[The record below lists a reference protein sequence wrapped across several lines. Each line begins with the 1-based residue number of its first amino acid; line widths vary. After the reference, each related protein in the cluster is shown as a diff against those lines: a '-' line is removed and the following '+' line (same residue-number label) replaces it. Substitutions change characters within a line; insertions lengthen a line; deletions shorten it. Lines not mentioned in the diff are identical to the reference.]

1 MIFHSKPLHI
11 RFGKV
16 DGFVRVYDGTK
27 YFVLCEL
34 EKHDAIY
41 NRIRSL
47 ISKKNGITYFIYYIY
62 EKIKVDSY
70 NSLTLKNI
78 NFP

>member
-27 YFVLCEL
+27 YFVLFEL

-47 ISKKNGITYFIYYIY
+47 ISKKMVLLILFIIFMQ
-62 EKIKVDSY
+62 K
-70 NSLTLKNI
+70 
-78 NFP
+78 

>member
-16 DGFVRVYDGTK
+16 DGFVRAYDGTK
-27 YFVLCEL
+27 YFVLFEL

-47 ISKKNGITYFIYYIY
+47 ISKKKWYYLFY
-62 EKIKVDSY
+62 LLY
-70 NSLTLKNI
+70 LCKNKS
-78 NFP
+78 